1 MKLSIYSFGKS
12 RGWIADGVDQYLRRM
27 PQVSVESISDKPV
40 KDKEERMYSRISRGE
55 LVVVLD
61 EKGESFTTRE

>member
-12 RGWIADGVDQYLRRM
+12 RGWISDGVDQYLRRM

-40 KDKEERMYSRISRGE
+40 KDKEERMYSRIVRGE

-61 EKGESFTTRE
+61 EKLSLIHI